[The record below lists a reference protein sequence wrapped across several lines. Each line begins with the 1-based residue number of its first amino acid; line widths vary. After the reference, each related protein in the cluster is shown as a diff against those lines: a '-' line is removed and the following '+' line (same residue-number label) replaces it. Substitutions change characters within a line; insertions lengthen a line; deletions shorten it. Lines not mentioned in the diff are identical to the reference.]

1 MNKFRMTYL
10 LSIPIISVFLA
21 GCFAIQQPE
30 AISNTLVAPTV
41 AVATTEIATEA
52 PANPVETTPVGET
65 TTAPDAPAENPSS
78 GAGTFAIDGARS
90 EVRFSINEQLMGSP
104 KTVLGVNNAVAGQV
118 VVDYANPSSTQIGE
132 ILVNSRGFTTDNNFR
147 NNAIANKILLSN
159 AFETISFKPTSIN
172 GLPASLEV
180 GQSYAV
186 QVTGDLTIIGT
197 TLPVTFDVTL
207 TVNSERELQGSAS
220 SSIEYP
226 DFKIEIP
233 FSPSVDSVET
243 TVKLELDFVAVKQ

>member
-1 MNKFRMTYL
+1 M
-10 LSIPIISVFLA
+10 SIFLA

-41 AVATTEIATEA
+41 AVATTQA
-52 PANPVETTPVGET
+52 PANLVEATPVDETTS
-65 TTAPDAPAENPSS
+65 APDAPAENPSS

-104 KTVLGVNNAVAGQV
+104 KTVIGVNNAVAGQV
-118 VVDYANPSSTQIGE
+118 VVDFANPASIQIGE

-159 AFETISFKPTSIN
+159 AFETISFKPTGVT
-172 GLPASLEV
+172 GLPAILEV
-180 GQSYAV
+180 GQSYTA
-186 QVTGDLTIIGT
+186 QVTGDLTIIGN

-207 TVNSERELQGSAS
+207 TVNSESELQGSAIS
-220 SSIEYP
+220 AIEYP

-243 TVKLELDFVAVKQ
+243 TVQLEFDFVAVKQ